1 MTGIVILGAGP
12 AGAAV
17 ALGLRRLGHEVTLV
31 SEWRRFAALEGVSTR
46 VLDAL
51 RGAGLQQAL
60 AQALLP
66 SRRQVSWNG
75 QEHEQ
80 NIEFL
85 LDRPSFDRGLREDL
99 RHAGVQLIEGR
110 VLAVQRV
117 TGGHRIE
124 IDGRVALLAG
134 FLVEARGRQAPAL
147 GKGLRGPE
155 TVSLLNRWQGAP
167 GSTASAVE
175 SLEDGWAW
183 MARRA
188 DGQCYWQWTVD
199 VASADLPG
207 KAQLLEYCRQRRGK
221 SALARRFFGQGQVSD
236 LQLHARS
243 STAILA
249 PQTCGEDWIR
259 VGDAA
264 MAVDPL
270 SGNGIFQSLSSALQA
285 PTVINT
291 LLRKPERGDLARR
304 FHQQRVEQLFLRF
317 ARIGRDFYA
326 DELRWVDQ
334 PFWLARR
341 QWPDADA
348 AHVEAD
354 FAALRIERAPVL
366 RDGFVDE
373 AEVVV
378 TADQPLGIWHVQG
391 VELAPLVQRL
401 KLGESADQL
410 FSGLTDEQ
418 NRAIRG
424 WLLGQGYRPS
434 PSPSRNVGPPEGI
447 GD

>member
-1 MTGIVILGAGP
+1 M
-12 AGAAV
+12 
-17 ALGLRRLGHEVTLV
+17 
-31 SEWRRFAALEGVSTR
+31 R

-51 RGAGLQQAL
+51 RGAGLHHAL
-60 AQALLP
+60 TDATQP
-66 SRRQVSWNG
+66 SQRQVSWNG
-75 QEHEQ
+75 QQHAQ

-99 RHAGVQLIEGR
+99 RLAGVELIEGR
-110 VLAVQRV
+110 VLTVQSQAS
-117 TGGHRIE
+117 GHRIE
-124 IDGRVALLAG
+124 LQGRDALLAD

-167 GSTASAVE
+167 GITASALE
-175 SLEDGWAW
+175 SLENGWAW

-199 VASADLPG
+199 VASAELPG
-207 KAQLLEYCRQRRGK
+207 KALLLDYCRQRRQD
-221 SALARRFFGQGQVSD
+221 SALAQEFFSNAPQTG
-236 LQLHARS
+236 LYLHARS
-243 STAILA
+243 STAILC
-249 PQTCGEDWIR
+249 PQVCGDRWIR

-291 LLRKPERGDLARR
+291 LLRKPERGLLAQR

-326 DELRWVDQ
+326 HEQRWPDR
-334 PFWLARR
+334 PFWQARR
-341 QWPDADA
+341 QWPDAEV
-348 AHVEAD
+348 AHAEAD
-354 FAALRIERAPVL
+354 FSALKIEPAPVL

-373 AEVVV
+373 AEVVI

-391 VELAPLVQRL
+391 VELAPLVRRL
-401 KLGESADQL
+401 RSEPAERVLA
-410 FSGLTDEQ
+410 GLTVEQ
-418 NRAIRG
+418 GRMVRV
-424 WLLGQGYRPS
+424 WLLGQGFKP
-434 PSPSRNVGPPEGI
+434 
-447 GD
+447 

>member
-1 MTGIVILGAGP
+1 MTMVVVLGAGP

-17 ALGLRRLGHEVTLV
+17 ALGLRRLGYAVTLV
-31 SEWRRFAALEGVSTR
+31 SEWRRFAALEGVSIR
-46 VLDAL
+46 VLEAL
-51 RGAGLQQAL
+51 RAAGLHQAL
-60 AQALLP
+60 ADARLP
-66 SRRQVSWNG
+66 SQRQVNWNG
-75 QEHEQ
+75 QQHAQ
-80 NIEFL
+80 NIEYL

-99 RHAGVQLIEGR
+99 RAAGVVLIESR
-110 VLAVQRV
+110 VLGVQSS
-117 TGGHRIE
+117 TSGHQVQIE
-124 IDGRVALLAG
+124 GHEVLAAD

-167 GSTASAVE
+167 GHTASAVE
-175 SLEDGWAW
+175 SLADGWAW

-199 VASADLPG
+199 VASAGLPG
-207 KAQLLEYCRQRRGK
+207 KAQLLEYCRQRRQE
-221 SALARRFFGQGQVSD
+221 SAVARAFFGDDPEVD

-243 STAILA
+243 STAILS
-249 PQTCGEDWIR
+249 PQVCGENWIR

-291 LLRKPERGDLARR
+291 LLRKPERAALAQR

-326 DELRWVDQ
+326 DEQRWLDQ
-334 PFWLARR
+334 PFWQARR
-341 QWPDADA
+341 NWPDAEV
-348 AHVEAD
+348 AHAEAD
-354 FAALRIERAPVL
+354 FNALRIERAPVL

-373 AEVVV
+373 AEVVI

-391 VELAPLVQRL
+391 VEVAVLVRRLLTEPAERVLA
-401 KLGESADQL
+401 
-410 FSGLTDEQ
+410 GLTVEEG
-418 NRAIRG
+418 RMVRS
-424 WLLGQGYRPS
+424 WLLAQGYKP
-434 PSPSRNVGPPEGI
+434 
-447 GD
+447 